1 MQFMLAA
8 SAIGASA
15 VVAWRV
21 REARRALTVPAIILP
36 PLGMSTGFTMFVVPD
51 FRVPLAW
58 ALTAFLAGFLAFSY
72 PLVRTSVLTR
82 VGDQVLLRG
91 SRAFLVVILA
101 LAALRLALHEY
112 IGHFITPMQTAGIFF
127 ILAFGM
133 IVRWRAHMLI
143 RFRALSAPRD

>member
-1 MQFMLAA
+1 MQLMLAA
-8 SAIGASA
+8 SAIGMSA
-15 VVAWRV
+15 VIAWRV
-21 REARRALTVPAIILP
+21 RETRRALTVPAIILP
-36 PLGMSTGFTMFVVPD
+36 PLGMSTGFLMFVVPD
-51 FRVPLAW
+51 FRVPIAW
-58 ALTAFLAGFLAFSY
+58 ALLAFLAGFFLFSY

-112 IGHFITPMQTAGIFF
+112 IGHYITPMQTAGIFF

-133 IVRWRAHMLI
+133 IVRWRAHMLAGY
-143 RFRALSAPRD
+143 RALSGARD